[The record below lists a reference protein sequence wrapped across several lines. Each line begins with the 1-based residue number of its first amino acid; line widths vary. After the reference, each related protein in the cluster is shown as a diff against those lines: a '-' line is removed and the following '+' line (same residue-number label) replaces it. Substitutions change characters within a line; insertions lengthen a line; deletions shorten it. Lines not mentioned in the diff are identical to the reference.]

1 MFIYVHV
8 SVILLG
14 SLMDL
19 LRDFALEELCQL
31 TGYKIMKHPCTWERV
46 WPVFIAEK
54 IAKSPPVDQ

>member
-1 MFIYVHV
+1 MFIYFHV

-31 TGYKIMKHPCTWERV
+31 TGHKIMKHPCTWERV
-46 WPVFIAEK
+46 WPVL
-54 IAKSPPVDQ
+54 